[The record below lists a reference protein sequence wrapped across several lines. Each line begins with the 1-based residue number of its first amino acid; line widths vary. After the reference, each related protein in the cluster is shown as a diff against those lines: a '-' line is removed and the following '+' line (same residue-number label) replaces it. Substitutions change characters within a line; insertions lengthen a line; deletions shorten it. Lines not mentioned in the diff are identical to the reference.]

1 MSFLLAHLPRYNVCK
16 TKFEIITQ
24 NQSDPLFLCSGK
36 EINNHAVPQIFDVSF
51 PLYAILIEISTYFQ
65 FSSVAQ
71 SCPTLCDP
79 MDCSTPGFPVHHQLP
94 ELAQTHVHR
103 IGDAI
108 QPSHP
113 LLSPFTYFTLKIFL
127 KSIYFSPLL
136 LSLPKS
142 ITII

>member
-1 MSFLLAHLPRYNVCK
+1 MQFHKSLMSP
-16 TKFEIITQ
+16 
-24 NQSDPLFLCSGK
+24 
-36 EINNHAVPQIFDVSF
+36 F
-51 PLYAILIEISTYFQ
+51 PSYAILIEISTYSQ

-127 KSIYFSPLL
+127 KSIYFYYYCHYLNQLPSFHLDHLNRFQVSILYLWSLL
-136 LSLPKS
+136 TNPFSTEQPE
-142 ITII
+142 